1 MRITGAKIRKFFE
14 THKYSRKKMMVLS
27 RYIPYGRVKVKPFNF
42 SREVQSTKSGQSIHK
57 NRASAV
63 HSMSL
68 LQ

>member
-1 MRITGAKIRKFFE
+1 MNNVTME
-14 THKYSRKKMMVLS
+14 TVASLHS
-27 RYIPYGRVKVKPFNF
+27 PYGRVKVKPFNF

-57 NRASAV
+57 SRASAV